1 MIFCKV
7 LITNG
12 CGIVLEKQ
20 GPEVR
25 TEASPRADRRTTN
38 RQEADSDERASRVR
52 PKGQAQDARGQLRP
66 KDRAAH
72 PRVTKRASV
81 LDAESALQ
89 GEDRP
94 KAIRI
99 NLLTPIILFEKVSM
113 RV

>member
-12 CGIVLEKQ
+12 CGIVFGKQ

-25 TEASPRADRRTTN
+25 TETSPRADRRTTN

-66 KDRAAH
+66 QDRAAQS
-72 PRVTKRASV
+72 RVTKRASI
-81 LDAESALQ
+81 LDAEGAL
-89 GEDRP
+89 
-94 KAIRI
+94 
-99 NLLTPIILFEKVSM
+99 
-113 RV
+113 

>member
-12 CGIVLEKQ
+12 CGIVFGKQ
-20 GPEVR
+20 GLEVR
-25 TEASPRADRRTTN
+25 TETSPRADRRTTN

-66 KDRAAH
+66 KDRAAQ

-81 LDAESALQ
+81 LDAEGAL
-89 GEDRP
+89 
-94 KAIRI
+94 
-99 NLLTPIILFEKVSM
+99 
-113 RV
+113 